1 MEYYVSNILTITS
14 TVSIPLRNIEVE
26 VKDYTG
32 SFSVHDDKTSKFN
45 IPIV

>member
-26 VKDYTG
+26 GKDYTG
-32 SFSVHDDKTSKFN
+32 SFSVHDKTSKFN
-45 IPIV
+45 ITIV